1 MKARRNM
8 GSAGGGGGL
17 AAVLAAVACLV
28 AASPAPALTKGETVT
43 VAADQARLVR
53 PPAGAQTVI
62 VGNPA
67 IADVSMQRNG
77 ILVVT
82 GKSFGTTNLI
92 ALDASG
98 NVLAESLIQV
108 EEPASTVVT
117 VLRGTAR
124 ESLSCT
130 PNCQPML
137 TLGDDMTYFTE
148 RADQMKQRNQL
159 ATGQ

>member
-1 MKARRNM
+1 MKARRHM
-8 GSAGGGGGL
+8 GSAGGRAGL

-53 PPAGAQTVI
+53 LPAGAQTVI

-137 TLGDDMTYFTE
+137 TLGDEMTYFTE

>member
-1 MKARRNM
+1 
-8 GSAGGGGGL
+8 
-17 AAVLAAVACLV
+17 
-28 AASPAPALTKGETVT
+28 
-43 VAADQARLVR
+43 
-53 PPAGAQTVI
+53 
-62 VGNPA
+62 
-67 IADVSMQRNG
+67 VSLQRNG

-137 TLGDDMTYFTE
+137 TLGDEMTYFTE

>member
-1 MKARRNM
+1 MKARRHM
-8 GSAGGGGGL
+8 GSAGGRAGL

-53 PPAGAQTVI
+53 LPAGAQTVI

-67 IADVSMQRNG
+67 IADVSLQRNG

-137 TLGDDMTYFTE
+137 TLGDEMTYFTE

>member
-1 MKARRNM
+1 MKARRHM
-8 GSAGGGGGL
+8 GSAGGRAGL

-53 PPAGAQTVI
+53 LPAGAQTVI

>member
-1 MKARRNM
+1 MKARRHM
-8 GSAGGGGGL
+8 GSAGGRAGL

-53 PPAGAQTVI
+53 LPAGAQTVI

-67 IADVSMQRNG
+67 IADVSLQRNG

>member
-1 MKARRNM
+1 MKARRHM

-53 PPAGAQTVI
+53 LPAGAQTVI

-67 IADVSMQRNG
+67 IADVSLQRNG

-137 TLGDDMTYFTE
+137 TLGDEMTYFTE

>member
-53 PPAGAQTVI
+53 LPAQTVI